1 MARART
7 ERSPGDCEA
16 DAVQEGSQR
25 ADGLMLCVEVQA
37 IDGVTV
43 CAGEDAS
50 LLTMMWRT
58 RFE

>member
-1 MARART
+1 
-7 ERSPGDCEA
+7 
-16 DAVQEGSQR
+16 
-25 ADGLMLCVEVQA
+25 MLCVEVQA

-50 LLTMMWRT
+50 LLTKMWRT